1 MGSHVVI
8 FLYGVARGN
17 QMALLSLVSVVD
29 QTVSWLIAGGP
40 QQVTAGAIV
49 GLVGVMLGWRYY
61 DR

>member
-1 MGSHVVI
+1 
-8 FLYGVARGN
+8 
-17 QMALLSLVSVVD
+17 MALLSLVSVVD